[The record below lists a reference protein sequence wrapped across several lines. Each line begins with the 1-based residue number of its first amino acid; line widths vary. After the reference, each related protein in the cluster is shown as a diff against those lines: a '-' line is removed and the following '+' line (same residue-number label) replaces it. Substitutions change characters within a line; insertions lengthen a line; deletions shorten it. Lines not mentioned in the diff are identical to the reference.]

1 MSNLTAS
8 VVYGFFG
15 THLVILVLFAIILM
29 IELIL
34 STYLQQLKSAFEKKQ
49 IGLTDESAIEELSI
63 AYYSRKQ
70 RVSLLRAGVLTFAG
84 LVGLLFYDVRAFTFI
99 ALAIGASIVVFKE
112 SINSMIS
119 YFHILSNYK
128 VGDDV
133 SVLGVRGEVLHIR
146 PLVTTILGKNDDG
159 EYNGRVTAI
168 PNYQFTFTPV
178 ERMEMKSNSYM
189 LVSLNIPFES
199 SLFKKPF
206 AEFMGDLR
214 TYLDG
219 MLPKRTI
226 KKVGY
231 FRSYVGY
238 RYKIEYS
245 YDQDAR
251 IIMHIT
257 FVSQSKRI
265 PDRKERIID
274 YIESCK
280 K

>member
-1 MSNLTAS
+1 MNLTAS
-8 VVYGFFG
+8 VFYAFIG
-15 THLVILVLFAIILM
+15 THMVILVLVAIVLV
-29 IELIL
+29 IELLL
-34 STYLQQLKSAFEKKQ
+34 STYLQQLKSSYEKKQ
-49 IGLTDESAIEELSI
+49 VGLTDESEIEELSI
-63 AYYSRKQ
+63 DYYSRKQ
-70 RVSLLRAGVLTFAG
+70 RVSLLRAGVLSVAV
-84 LVGLLFYDVRAFTFI
+84 LVGLLLYDVRAFTFI
-99 ALAIGASIVVFKE
+99 ALAVGAGILVFKE
-112 SINSMIS
+112 SINSIIS
-119 YFHILSNYK
+119 YFHILSNYHI
-128 VGDDV
+128 GDDV

-168 PNYQFTFTPV
+168 PNYQFTWTPV
-178 ERMEMKSNSYM
+178 ERMQMKSNSYM

-199 SLFKKPF
+199 TQFKKTF
-206 AEFMGDLR
+206 AEFVTDLR
-214 TYLDG
+214 AHLDG

-251 IIMHIT
+251 IILHIT

>member
-1 MSNLTAS
+1 MNFTAS
-8 VVYGFFG
+8 VVSAFV
-15 THLVILVLFAIILM
+15 TSHLFMLGLIVAVLMFELV
-29 IELIL
+29 L
-34 STYLQQLKSAFEKKQ
+34 STYLQQLKSSYEKKQ
-49 IGLTDESAIEELSI
+49 IGLTDESEIEELSI
-63 AYYSRKQ
+63 EYYSRKQ
-70 RVSLLRAGVLTFAG
+70 RVSLLRASVLTITI
-84 LVGLLFYDVRAFTFI
+84 LVGLVVYDVRAITFI
-99 ALAIGASIVVFKE
+99 ALAVGASVLVFKE
-112 SINSMIS
+112 SINSIIS
-119 YFHILSNYK
+119 YFHILSNYHI
-128 VGDDV
+128 GDDV

-168 PNYQFTFTPV
+168 PNYQFTWTPV
-178 ERMEMKSNSYM
+178 ERMQMKSNSYM

-199 SLFKKPF
+199 SLFKQTF
-206 AEFMGDLR
+206 AEFVKNLR
-214 TYLDG
+214 EHLDG

-251 IIMHIT
+251 IILHIT

>member
-1 MSNLTAS
+1 MNLTAS
-8 VVYGFFG
+8 VISVYI
-15 THLVILVLFAIILM
+15 TSHLFMLGLVVAVLVF
-29 IELIL
+29 ELIL
-34 STYLQQLKSAFEKKQ
+34 STYLQQLKTSYERKQ
-49 IGLTDESAIEELSI
+49 VGLTDESEIEELSI
-63 AYYSRKQ
+63 EYYSRKQ
-70 RVSLLRAGVLTFAG
+70 RVSLLRAGTLTIAI
-84 LVGLLFYDVRAFTFI
+84 LVGLVVYDVRAITFI
-99 ALAIGASIVVFKE
+99 ALAVGASVLVFKE
-112 SINSMIS
+112 SINSIIS
-119 YFHILSNYK
+119 YFHILSNYHI
-128 VGDDV
+128 GDDV

-168 PNYQFTFTPV
+168 PNYQFTWTPV
-178 ERMEMKSNSYM
+178 ERMQMKSNSYM

-199 SLFKKPF
+199 SLFRQTF
-206 AEFMGDLR
+206 AEFVKDLR
-214 TYLDG
+214 LHLDG

-251 IIMHIT
+251 IILHIT

>member
-1 MSNLTAS
+1 MNLTAS
-8 VVYGFFG
+8 VIYGFVG
-15 THLVILVLFAIILM
+15 THMAILVLIGILLAV
-29 IELIL
+29 ELVL
-34 STYLQQLKSAFEKKQ
+34 SAYLQRLRATYEKQQ
-49 IGLTDESAIEELSI
+49 IGITDESALEELSI

-70 RVSLLRAGVLTFAG
+70 RVSLARVGVLSVLILIG
-84 LVGLLFYDVRAFTFI
+84 ILLYDVRAFTFI
-99 ALAIGASIVVFKE
+99 AVAVGAGIFVFKE
-112 SINSMIS
+112 SINSIIA
-119 YFHILSNYK
+119 YFYILSNYR

-159 EYNGRVTAI
+159 EYNGRVTSI
-168 PNYQFTFTPV
+168 PNYQFSWTPV

-199 SLFKKPF
+199 DLFKKPF
-206 AEFMGDLR
+206 AEFVSDLR
-214 TYLDG
+214 TFLDG

-245 YDQDAR
+245 YDSDAR

>member
-1 MSNLTAS
+1 MNLTAS
-8 VVYGFFG
+8 VVSAFISS
-15 THLVILVLFAIILM
+15 HLFMLGLIVAVLVF
-29 IELIL
+29 ELIL
-34 STYLQQLKSAFEKKQ
+34 STYLQQLKSSYERKQ
-49 IGLTDESAIEELSI
+49 VGLSDESEIEELSI
-63 AYYSRKQ
+63 EYYSRKQ
-70 RVSLLRAGVLTFAG
+70 RVSLLRAGTITVAL
-84 LVGLLFYDVRAFTFI
+84 LVGLVVYDVRAITFI
-99 ALAIGASIVVFKE
+99 ALAVGASVLVFKE
-112 SINSMIS
+112 SINSIIS
-119 YFHILSNYK
+119 YFHILSNYH

-168 PNYQFTFTPV
+168 PNYQFTWTPV
-178 ERMEMKSNSYM
+178 ERMQMKSNSYM
-189 LVSLNIPFES
+189 LVKMNIPFES
-199 SLFKKPF
+199 SLFKQTF
-206 AEFMGDLR
+206 AEFVKDLR
-214 TYLDG
+214 AHLDE
-219 MLPKRTI
+219 MLPRRTI

-245 YDQDAR
+245 YDLDAR
-251 IIMHIT
+251 IILHIT

-274 YIESCK
+274 YVESCK